1 MVPPRLRFGWWLVLA
16 TAFVVALF
24 VVAAAVLWSGADGT
38 QRVAIRAVVQD
49 RLSLLA
55 ALAVLLPFVLGGLLR
70 WWMNAYPLAAA
81 RMVDE
86 VAHIHAVDGRHR
98 VAVAGGQAM
107 RQLADA
113 INVFADG
120 EERLQRAMQRHIDE
134 SDGRLA
140 EERQRLAA

>member
-1 MVPPRLRFGWWLVLA
+1 MVPPRLRFGGWLALA
-16 TAFVVALF
+16 TVFVVVLF
-24 VVAAAVLWSGADGT
+24 AVVAAVLWAGADGS

-86 VAHIHAVDGRHR
+86 VTRIHAADARHR
-98 VAVAGGQAM
+98 VGVVGGQAM

-120 EERLQRAMQRHIDE
+120 E
-134 SDGRLA
+134 GRV
-140 EERQRLAA
+140 Q